1 MLREKLKQA
10 IQILGEKNIDMWLT
24 FVRETEAV
32 YDPCLDLILGTN
44 CTWQSAFI
52 ITRCGKTIAIV
63 GSLDHERIHLTGL
76 YQEIRKYV
84 GSFKEEFLSAL
95 NELSPRNIAINTSKS
110 DYMSDGLTHGMYQ
123 LLKEYTTNTE
133 YHDRFIS
140 SQEIVSALRGRK
152 TASEISRIKAA
163 IQLTEDIYSQVS
175 AYMLPG
181 KSERDVAKYILGLI
195 KQNQVTTAWE
205 ENSCPAVFTGPDT
218 AGAHADPTD
227 RKIKKG
233 HVLNIDFGVK
243 KDEYCSDIQRTWYF
257 LKDGETQA
265 PAEVQ
270 KGFNTIIEA
279 VQMAKD
285 AIKPGKL
292 GWEIDA
298 IARDYIIS
306 KGYPEYPHG
315 LGHQVG
321 RSTHDGAGLLGPRWE
336 RYGNVPYLPVEV
348 GQVYTIEPRL
358 PIEGYGVATVE
369 EMIVVTKDGCE
380 WLSHPQKEIFLIPS
394 QIQWV
399 K

>member
-1 MLREKLKQA
+1 MLQEKIDQA
-10 IQILGEKNIDMWLT
+10 VRILAEKEVDMWLT
-24 FVRETEAV
+24 FVRETEAT

-63 GSLDHERIHLTGL
+63 GSLDIERISLTGL
-76 YQEIRKYV
+76 YKDLRKYV
-84 GSFKEEFLSAL
+84 GGFKSEFIKVLQ
-95 NELSPRNIAINTSKS
+95 ELTPRSIAINTSKN
-110 DYMSDGLTHGMYQ
+110 DYMSDGLTHGMYE
-123 LLKEYTTNTE
+123 LLKDYTQGTD

-152 TASEISRIKAA
+152 TPAELVRIKSA
-163 IQLTEDIYSQVS
+163 IQLTEEIYAQVS
-175 AYMLPG
+175 KYMQPG
-181 KSERDVAKYILGLI
+181 LSEKDVAKYILKLV
-195 KQNQVTTAWE
+195 QENNVTTAWE

-227 RKIKKG
+227 RRIQKG

-257 LKDGETQA
+257 LRDGETEA
-265 PAEVQ
+265 PAAVLH
-270 KGFNTIIEA
+270 GFNTIIEA
-279 VQMAKD
+279 VQMAKG

-298 IARDYIIS
+298 VARDYIIS

-336 RYGNVPYLPVEV
+336 RYGNTPNIPIEV

-358 PIEGYGVATVE
+358 SIEGYGVATVE
-369 EMIVVTKDGCE
+369 EMIVVTENGCE
-380 WLSHPQKEIFLIPS
+380 WLSHPQKEIFLI
-394 QIQWV
+394 
-399 K
+399 

>member
-1 MLREKLKQA
+1 MLQEKINQA
-10 IQILGEKNIDMWLT
+10 IQILGKKDVDMWLT
-24 FVRETEAV
+24 FVRETEAA

-63 GSLDHERIHLTGL
+63 GSLDHERIHLTRL
-76 YQEIRKYV
+76 YQDIRKYI
-84 GSFKEEFLSAL
+84 GSFKEEFLSVL

-123 LLKEYTTNTE
+123 LLKEYTSNTE
-133 YHDRFIS
+133 DHDRFIS
-140 SQEIVSALRGRK
+140 SQEIVSA
-152 TASEISRIKAA
+152 
-163 IQLTEDIYSQVS
+163 
-175 AYMLPG
+175 
-181 KSERDVAKYILGLI
+181 
-195 KQNQVTTAWE
+195 TAWE

-265 PAEVQ
+265 PAEIQ
-270 KGFNTIIEA
+270 KGFNTIIDA

-298 IARDYIIS
+298 VARDHIVS

-336 RYGNVPYLPVEV
+336 RYRNTPYLPIEV
-348 GQVYTIEPRL
+348 GQVFTIEPRL

-380 WLSHPQKEIFLIPS
+380 WLSHPQKEIFLI
-394 QIQWV
+394 
-399 K
+399 